1 MNEKY
6 EIFLDDDCKI
16 CNRFGEKAII
26 KSNNVVIRSNKE
38 LTKELFE
45 LDSIILINN
54 GQTHSGID
62 AISHIINNWGGAY
75 KIIKIITYLPR
86 FLTDKLY
93 QLISNHRHQISKFVK

>member
-16 CNRFGEKAII
+16 CNRFGEKTIN
-26 KSNNVVIRSNKE
+26 KSNNVLIRSNKE

-54 GQTHSGID
+54 GKTYSGID
-62 AISHIINNWGGAY
+62 AISNIIINWGGAY

-86 FLTDKLY
+86 FLSDKLY
-93 QLISNHRHQISKFVK
+93 KLISNHRHQISKFIK

>member
-16 CNRFGEKAII
+16 CNRFGEKTIN
-26 KSNNVVIRSNKE
+26 KSNNVLIRSNKE

-54 GQTHSGID
+54 GQTYSGID